1 MISWKDIEYQIKK
14 NLPQMNIKNVEI
26 RNINPNF
33 EQTTDLKAFFEDY
46 YPEMEMDIMTAQ
58 IQKEQIELAQKTDSQ
73 PVTNTVRRTE
83 TKPKMDFTP
92 HQIMEL
98 PSQLVSILPDSDKL
112 CIYGVPRADS
122 FLMATMLIVKK
133 DFMFYDNK
141 KQKDDYIKDR
151 KMQLAMCLKDYFKE
165 NNYRLLGSRKGDM
178 ENELINEH
186 ELSDFNRWYIADYYK
201 VNILVLN
208 LVNRTFQYVSSWDID
223 YPVVL
228 MLQENDIYL
237 PILNTQGENIF
248 PLDIIK
254 IITKHFEEEKNPLV
268 VGYDKKMKQ
277 KVKKEIKKSEKFKDL
292 SKIVN
297 QENQDEV
304 ESESETDND
313 TESEPE
319 LSDDE
324 SDVELKVN
332 YNVEED
338 NEEDVE
344 QEDND
349 NGDEQVKI
357 SNKKVSQK
365 KPLKHSYTKSK
376 VNKMT
381 LTDLKTVAK
390 NMNISLS
397 KDSKAKK
404 KADLLAE
411 VLEQLE

>member
-1 MISWKDIEYQIKK
+1 MISWKDIEQQIKK

-33 EQTTDLKAFFEDY
+33 EQTTDLKTFFEDY
-46 YPEMEMDIMTAQ
+46 YPEMEMDIMRAQ
-58 IQKEQIELAQKTDSQ
+58 IQKEQIELSQKPEQ
-73 PVTNTVRRTE
+73 EVVIRRTE
-83 TKPKMDFTP
+83 NKPKLDFTP

-98 PSQLVSILPDSDKL
+98 PSQLVNILPNSDKL

-122 FLMATMLIVKK
+122 FLMATMSIVKK
-133 DFMFYDNK
+133 DFIFYDNK

-165 NNYRLLGSRKGDM
+165 NNYRLLGSRKADM

-208 LVNRTFQYVSSWDID
+208 LVNKTFQYTSSWNVDH
-223 YPVVL
+223 PVVL

-237 PILNTQGENIF
+237 PVLNTQGENIF

-254 IITKHFEEEKNPLV
+254 VITKYYEEEKNPLV
-268 VGYDKKMKQ
+268 VSYDKKMKQ
-277 KVKKEIKKSEKFKDL
+277 KAKKEIQKSEKFKDL
-292 SKIVN
+292 SKLV
-297 QENQDEV
+297 DGVAV
-304 ESESETDND
+304 ESESESDKESDND

-319 LSDDE
+319 ISDTE
-324 SDVELKVN
+324 SDIELKVN
-332 YNVEED
+332 YNVDED
-338 NEEDVE
+338 
-344 QEDND
+344 EDND
-349 NGDEQVKI
+349 DADDDADDDEEIKANGKI
-357 SNKKVSQK
+357 LHK
-365 KPLKHSYTKSK
+365 KPMKGVYTKLQ

-381 LTDLKTVAK
+381 LTELKSVAK

-397 KDSKAKK
+397 KDSKSKK

-411 VLEQLE
+411 IVEKLD